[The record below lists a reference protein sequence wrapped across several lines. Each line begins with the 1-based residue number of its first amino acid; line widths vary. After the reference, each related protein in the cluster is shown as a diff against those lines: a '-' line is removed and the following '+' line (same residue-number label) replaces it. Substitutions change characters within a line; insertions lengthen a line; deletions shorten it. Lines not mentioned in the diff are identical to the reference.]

1 MDANDT
7 PNIPITSQPTAT
19 KSILKKTTS
28 LAQKKR
34 KKMTDFISFKVYTEV
49 NQTDLGHFYLKKY
62 LSSPQTC
69 EFVKYLGNEPLG
81 KI

>member
-34 KKMTDFISFKVYTEV
+34 KKNDRFNFLQSLYRSKPDRLRAFLLKEV
-49 NQTDLGHFYLKKY
+49 L
-62 LSSPQTC
+62 
-69 EFVKYLGNEPLG
+69 
-81 KI
+81 I

>member
-28 LAQKKR
+28 WAQKL
-34 KKMTDFISFKVYTEV
+34 TDFISFKIYTEA
-49 NQTDLGHFYLKKY
+49 NQTD
-62 LSSPQTC
+62 
-69 EFVKYLGNEPLG
+69 
-81 KI
+81 